1 MLSIDLN
8 ADLGEGCP
16 YDHQLMPL
24 ISSANI
30 SCGAHA
36 GEEDDIRSAI
46 QLALQH
52 NVVIGAHPS
61 YPDRLNYGRTTL
73 TLSPE
78 QLQDILLQQLTWLR
92 DLVHEEGGK
101 LSHVKP
107 HGALYNDAARDPT
120 LARHIAETV
129 RRFDGTLTLTG
140 LAGSELIQA
149 GLSAGL
155 RTRGEAFVD
164 RRYRPDG
171 TLVPRTQPGAVIED
185 AKIATQQALGIIQSG
200 RITAIDNSLISVSA
214 QTLCIHGDT
223 PGAVALAAT
232 LRDAL
237 IRSGINVTAPSEPGH
252 AHQ

>member
-36 GEEDDIRSAI
+36 GEEDDIRGAI

-52 NVVIGAHPS
+52 NVAIGAHPS

-78 QLQDILLQQLTWLR
+78 QLQDTLLQQLAWLQ
-92 DLVHEEGGK
+92 DLVHGAGGT
-101 LSHVKP
+101 LGHVKP

-129 RRFDGTLTLTG
+129 QGFDDRLTLVG

-149 GLSAGL
+149 GLSVGL
-155 RTRGEAFVD
+155 RTLGEAFVD
-164 RRYRPDG
+164 RRYCPDG
-171 TLVPRTQPGAVIED
+171 TLMSRSLPGAVIEN
-185 AKIATQQALGIIQSG
+185 ARIATQQALGIVQTG
-200 RITAIDNSLISVSA
+200 QITAIDGSIISVSA

-223 PGAVALAAT
+223 PGAVALAVT
-232 LRDAL
+232 LRDTL
-237 IRSGINVTAPSEPGH
+237 IRSGINVTTPSKPDH